1 MTGAGDGESNPC
13 PKLGKR
19 LAIFQQHKIML
30 AGANL
35 FAEFG
40 NLNPESWRE
49 IMLCN
54 TALFTKLVDLDRFVT
69 VLKASLHIR
78 MTVAYSS
85 RNTV

>member
-1 MTGAGDGESNPC
+1 MENRTHVRS
-13 PKLGKR
+13 LGSVWR
-19 LAIFQQHKIML
+19 SFNFQQHKIML

-35 FAEFG
+35 FGIRE
-40 NLNPESWRE
+40 PESWRE

-69 VLKASLHIR
+69 VLKASLHSR
-78 MTVAYSS
+78 MTGAYSS

>member
-1 MTGAGDGESNPC
+1 MENRTHVRS
-13 PKLGKR
+13 LGSVWR
-19 LAIFQQHKIML
+19 SFNFQQHKIML